1 MDIILTFFC
10 FVWYNRGMLTS
21 LPNILTPPET
31 EKLLAVRFKDLRLQA
46 GYKRTTL
53 AQRAGVTVASLK
65 RFETTGQVSLKNL
78 LRLAHALDR
87 LSEFAE
93 LFGVLQATSIDEL
106 RGQARKKTPKRG
118 RI

>member
-1 MDIILTFFC
+1 MLTF
-10 FVWYNRGMLTS
+10 

-31 EKLLAVRFKDLRLQA
+31 EKMLAVRFKNLRLHA
-46 GYKRTTL
+46 GYKRATL

-87 LSEFAE
+87 LSEFAG
-93 LFGVLQATSIDEL
+93 LFGASHAASLAEL
-106 RGQARKKTPKRG
+106 RDQARKKTPKRG

>member
-1 MDIILTFFC
+1 MQIP
-10 FVWYNRGMLTS
+10 

-31 EKLLAVRFKDLRLQA
+31 EKLLAKRCKALRLQA

-53 AQRAGVTVASLK
+53 AKRAGVSVSSLK

-93 LFGVLQATSIDEL
+93 LFVPPQATSLAEL
-106 RGQARKKTPKRG
+106 RNQSQQKIPKRG
-118 RI
+118 KI